1 MWPFLKVLNCITTEH
16 DLRLVGLAVAICALA
31 SMTAVSLLHHVRG
44 TTGRMRLVWLAV
56 SATTTGFGIW
66 ATHFIA
72 MLAFSPGISHAYN
85 IPLTCISLI
94 AAILLT
100 GTGLAVSTAPI
111 RMGTWL
117 GGAIV
122 GGAIAAMH
130 YIGMAAF
137 EIQGRVVWD
146 PALVAA
152 SIVFGVLFGATAL
165 AAGLHSER
173 WGWRVFGAA
182 LLTLAICSLHFTGM
196 AAASII
202 PDPTIDLSETA
213 VPSGPLAIAV
223 ALASFMIILLSLA
236 GAAIEVRD
244 QRRSELENDRMR
256 RLANAAVEGLLICD
270 GETIVTVNDSFVALT
285 GSPAASMIGT
295 ELVRC
300 FPEEATRLKLLRDPN
315 TPIEVDLLRADG
327 SRTPVELVLRPVDFA
342 GKPHRAIAV
351 RDIRARKQAEQ
362 RFRFLALHDTLTG
375 LPNRSAFNR
384 KLDEQIEVAL
394 AMGRPLAV
402 MFIDLDRF
410 KEVNDLFG
418 HGAGDKTLQF
428 VAQRIV
434 GMLDDSQT
442 LARLS
447 GDEFAII
454 IPAISGP
461 ALVGRIAEN
470 IMESL
475 RVASRNSETDT
486 PVSVSIGI
494 AICPEDATDRQTLLL
509 HADTALYRAKKEGR
523 GTYRFFETAMGAAV
537 LDRRQLEHDLRHA
550 AERGELG
557 LFYQPQTDIRSGTV
571 VGFEALVRW
580 QHPTRGELLPDL
592 FIPIAEETGLVLS
605 IGEWALRTACR
616 EAASWVQPLT
626 IAVNVSTVQIHAA
639 SFPRTLQD
647 ILFETR
653 LAPGR
658 LELEITETA
667 LIRDPGRALATLS
680 RIKTMGVHVVM
691 DDFGTGYSSLANLR
705 AFPFD
710 KIKIDGSFIKAVNV
724 NDEAATIV
732 RAVLGLGRGLGL
744 PVLAE
749 GVETHGE
756 LEFLRKESC
765 AEAQGYFLGPPADIA
780 SFRQTTHG
788 GARIDAG
795 PNVIPLV
802 LNP

>member
-1 MWPFLKVLNCITTEH
+1 MWPFLQVLNCITTEH
-16 DLRLVGLAVAICALA
+16 DPRFVGLAVALCAVA
-31 SMTAVSLLHHVRG
+31 SITAISLLHHVQG

-56 SATTTGFGIW
+56 SATTIGFGIW

-72 MLAFSPGISHAYN
+72 MLAFSPDISHAYN
-85 IPLTCISLI
+85 IPLTGLSLI

-100 GTGLAVSTAPI
+100 GTGLAVATAPI
-111 RMGTWL
+111 RRGTWL

-122 GGAIAAMH
+122 GAAIAAMH

-137 EIQGRVVWD
+137 EIPGRVLWD

-152 SIVFGVLFGATAL
+152 SVVFGVLFGAAAL
-165 AAGLHSER
+165 AAGLHAER
-173 WGWRVFGAA
+173 WSWRVLGAA

-202 PDPTIDLSETA
+202 PDPTIALSETA

-223 ALASFMIILLSLA
+223 ALASFMIILLTLA

-244 QRRSELENDRMR
+244 RRRSELENHRMR

-270 GETIVTVNDSFVALT
+270 GETIVTVNDSFVALA
-285 GSPAASMIGT
+285 GSPAASLIGT

-300 FPEEATRLKLLRDPN
+300 FPEEATRLKLLQGPDN
-315 TPIEVDLLRADG
+315 AIEVELLRADG
-327 SRTPVELVLRPVDFA
+327 GRIPVELVLRPVDFA

-428 VAQRIV
+428 VAQRIL

-454 IPAISGP
+454 LPAISGP
-461 ALVGRIAEN
+461 ALAGRIAEN
-470 IMESL
+470 ILESL
-475 RVASRNSETDT
+475 RVASLNSETDS

-494 AICPEDATDRQTLLL
+494 AMCPEDATDRQTLLL

-557 LFYQPQTDIRSGTV
+557 LVYQPQTDIRSGAV
-571 VGFEALVRW
+571 IGFEALVRW

-626 IAVNVSTVQIHAA
+626 VAVNVSTVQIHAA
-639 SFPRTLQD
+639 SFPKTLQD

-667 LIRDPGRALATLS
+667 LIRDPVRALATLS
-680 RIKTMGVHVVM
+680 RVKTIGVHVVM

-710 KIKIDGSFIKAVNV
+710 KIKIAGSFIKAVNV

-749 GVETHGE
+749 GVETPGE

-765 AEAQGYFLGPPADIA
+765 AEAQGYFLGAPSAIG
-780 SFRQTTHG
+780 SFRRTTHG

-795 PNVIPLV
+795 PNVIPLA
-802 LNP
+802 PKA